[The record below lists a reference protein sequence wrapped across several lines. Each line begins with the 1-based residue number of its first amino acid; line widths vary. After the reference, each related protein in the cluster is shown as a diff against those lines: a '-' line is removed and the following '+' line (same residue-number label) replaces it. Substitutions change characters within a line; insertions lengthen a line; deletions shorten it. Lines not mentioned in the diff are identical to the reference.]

1 MPDLIGW
8 TTLAFPIIGVIV
20 TSFGG
25 VLGTLLLILTLIS
38 GTALTFLYGVPFIG
52 VAIVGGAVLN
62 VLVAIIATIML
73 VSVFGLGGVSLAW
86 VFNIG
91 LLLASFFIVGFI
103 VFGVVGTFQFI
114 TVSGWT
120 IVWLIGLVLMIP
132 TLLALGIF
140 GYFFLSTQLSVLIGS
155 LF

>member
-62 VLVAIIATIML
+62 VLVAFIATIML

-91 LLLASFFIVGFI
+91 LLLTSFFIVGFI

>member
-62 VLVAIIATIML
+62 VLVAFIATIML

-86 VFNIG
+86 IFNIG
-91 LLLASFFIVGFI
+91 LLLTSFFIVGFI

>member
-62 VLVAIIATIML
+62 VLVAFIATIML

-91 LLLASFFIVGFI
+91 LLLTSFFIVGFI

-140 GYFFLSTQLSVLIGS
+140 GYFFLSSQLSVLIGS

>member
-62 VLVAIIATIML
+62 VLVAFIATIML

-86 VFNIG
+86 IFNIG
-91 LLLASFFIVGFI
+91 LLLTSFFIVGFI

-140 GYFFLSTQLSVLIGS
+140 GYFFLSSQLSVLIGS